1 MLSNSYLVETIMPFL
16 NVTLSVFDN
25 NVVFINDLN
34 PLPYFLNS
42 LAKPYLEALDDIIDE
57 KEEEG
62 ELEENDDEEE
72 EVQPDQEAI
81 EQEEGQEEQDNDDE
95 DVYRQFIEEEFSD
108 NDTE

>member
-57 KEEEG
+57 EEEG

>member
-16 NVTLSVFDN
+16 NVKLSVFDN

-57 KEEEG
+57 EEEG

-72 EVQPDQEAI
+72 EEVQPE

>member
-57 KEEEG
+57 GEEG